1 MSKMETKNKGAT
13 RAGNGRYIFD
23 MALLS
28 RMDAGPGYST
38 SEGPVIEGDRT
49 QVGLMTMR
57 RGTGARPHSHPN
69 EQWVYLLQ
77 GSVRASVDNQP
88 ETIVSAGT
96 LIFLPADVVHSMVAL
111 PEEDVLFFTCKDL
124 SHGIAG
130 MAADGTMAGPHY
142 EPGFGPK

>member
-23 MALLS
+23 MTLLS

-96 LIFLPADVVHSMVAL
+96 LIFLPANVVHSMVAL